1 MTDQVLKGESS
12 LAEEIV
18 HILRSRIINGEYSI
32 GEKLVENKIAEE
44 LKVSRTPVREAFKQ
58 LTKENLIEYVPNK
71 GCFAKGFDQ
80 NDLNDIYAVRN
91 AVEQLAVEWAI
102 KNKTEEDIARLNEQL
117 ELMDHYNANGM
128 VDKFILATEEISN
141 IFYKMTG
148 SRFIVQALKSYQEY
162 ILLARQG
169 MMTKRESLQ
178 DILDEHKTICTAIS
192 DGDVERA
199 KKAVSYHLEKSAQ
212 RAADRWLYKPQ
223 CEQMPGAEI
232 APGVLIV
239 FKQFLNAP
247 SP

>member
-18 HILRSRIINGEYSI
+18 HILRGRIINGEYSI

-80 NDLNDIYAVRN
+80 KDLNDIYAVRN

-102 KNKTEEDIARLNEQL
+102 KNKTEEDLQRFQEQL

-128 VDKFILATEEISN
+128 VDKFVLAMEEVSN
-141 IFYKMTG
+141 IFYKMIG

-169 MMTKRESLQ
+169 MMTKKESLQ
-178 DILDEHKTICTAIS
+178 DILEEHKAVCTAIG
-192 DGDVERA
+192 DGNVEKA
-199 KKAVSYHLEKSAQ
+199 KKAVSDHLEKSAQ
-212 RAADRWLYKPQ
+212 RAAERWL
-223 CEQMPGAEI
+223 
-232 APGVLIV
+232 
-239 FKQFLNAP
+239 
-247 SP
+247 